1 MWLQVDFTLKFTL
14 LLILGYRAWVG
25 NLKQRVPITSKPSKF
40 KGARQ
45 HYVVKLPKS
54 AENIITIYFK
64 RLFQAIV
71 VEHQNHSDCCRCQT
85 GERPVIQK
93 NETTN
98 AVLEEM
104 KQTKKFQT
112 KN

>member
-1 MWLQVDFTLKFTL
+1 LPEISELSTEQVTEESALINHSKEQNLQ
-14 LLILGYRAWVG
+14 
-25 NLKQRVPITSKPSKF
+25 PE
-40 KGARQ
+40 
-45 HYVVKLPKS
+45 VKIS
-54 AENIITIYFK
+54 ANETQQDAQK
-64 RLFQAIV
+64 AIV